1 MKIYLALLAI
11 IGLGGVYTAI
21 LRASNK
27 ALKSKLHDEEELSGR
42 LTLELERS
50 KHIVKA
56 LEGAIQNENAKKKK
70 IHTGSNADKFAASLD
85 ILSNKTAGK
94 AD

>member
-1 MKIYLALLAI
+1 MKIYLALLSV
-11 IGLGGVYTAI
+11 IGLGGVYIAI
-21 LRASNK
+21 TRAQYKHIKAKFETEKELANK
-27 ALKSKLHDEEELSGR
+27 

-56 LEGAIQNENAKKKK
+56 LEGAIQNENEKKKK
-70 IHTGSNADKFAASLD
+70 IHTGCNSDKFAASLD
-85 ILSNKTAGK
+85 ILSYKAGSK